1 MAEDTVKVYTAL
13 VDFEHEAVTYKKDE
27 KYELAD
33 SVVAKFAEGSVVEF
47 VVEPPKDDTPP
58 AGGATGAA
66 EPDKETTEA
75 KPWAGNH
82 TVGRD

>member
-1 MAEDTVKVYTAL
+1 MAEDNVKVYTAL

-27 KYELAD
+27 KYELAG
-33 SVVAKFAEGSVVEF
+33 SVVAKLAEGSVEEF
-47 VVEPPKDDTPP
+47 VVEPPKEDTPP
-58 AGGATGAA
+58 AGGAEG
-66 EPDKETTEA
+66 ESKPETTEA